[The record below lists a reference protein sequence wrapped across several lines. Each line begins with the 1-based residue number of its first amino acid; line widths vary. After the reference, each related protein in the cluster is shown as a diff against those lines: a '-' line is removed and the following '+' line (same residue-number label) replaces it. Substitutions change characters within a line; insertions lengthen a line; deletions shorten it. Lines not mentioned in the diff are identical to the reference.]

1 MPGKVREG
9 GEAEGTK
16 LEREGKKIK
25 EKKKGGEERWMERRG
40 VEPGVGRRRTLRGGG
55 VERESGEIP

>member
-1 MPGKVREG
+1 MREG
-9 GEAEGTK
+9 GEAEGAK

-40 VEPGVGRRRTLRGGG
+40 VEPGVGRRRMLGG
-55 VERESGEIP
+55 VEREWRNTVVPAW

>member
-1 MPGKVREG
+1 MAKPKGREAG
-9 GEAEGTK
+9 
-16 LEREGKKIK
+16 EREREREKKIK